1 MPLHQY
7 RRPRHLFSG
16 LVFCGVCGGACT
28 IKNRDQLA
36 CVGHRENDTCDN
48 GRTIRTDDLERR
60 VLEGLRQRL
69 LAPESIAQFVVD
81 YNAERARLHEVDRR
95 NRH

>member
-1 MPLHQY
+1 MPLHQH

-16 LVFCGVCGGACT
+16 LVFCGICGGACT

-36 CVGHRENDTCDN
+36 CVGHRENGTCDN

-60 VLEGLRQRL
+60 VLEGLRQR
-69 LAPESIAQFVVD
+69 
-81 YNAERARLHEVDRR
+81 
-95 NRH
+95 